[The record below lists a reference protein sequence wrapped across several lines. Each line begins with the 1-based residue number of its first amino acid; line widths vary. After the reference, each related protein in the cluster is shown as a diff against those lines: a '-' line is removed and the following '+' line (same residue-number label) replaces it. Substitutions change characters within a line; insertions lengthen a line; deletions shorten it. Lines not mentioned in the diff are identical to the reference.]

1 MTRLPVIVAAVLAG
15 AAVLVACG
23 GDDRA
28 APALTGAA
36 ADGEALVA
44 ARGCLS
50 CHSTD
55 GSSGTGPS
63 WEGLYG
69 SQVRLS
75 DGSTVLADRDY
86 LRRAILDPDAEAVD
100 GFPAGLMR
108 SAVPAGSLTDAEV
121 VAIVAYLETLGNR
134 DTDSGD

>member
-1 MTRLPVIVAAVLAG
+1 MTRLPAIVAAALAV

-23 GDDRA
+23 GDDRT

-36 ADGEALVA
+36 ATGEALVA

-55 GSSGTGPS
+55 GSSGTGPT
-63 WEGLYG
+63 WEGLAG
-69 SQVRLS
+69 SQAHLS
-75 DGSTVLADRDY
+75 DGRAILADQDY
-86 LRRAILDPDAEAVD
+86 LRRAILDPDADTVD
-100 GFPAGLMR
+100 GYPGGLMR

-121 VAIVAYLETLGNR
+121 DAIVAYLEALGNR
-134 DTDSGD
+134 GGDSGD